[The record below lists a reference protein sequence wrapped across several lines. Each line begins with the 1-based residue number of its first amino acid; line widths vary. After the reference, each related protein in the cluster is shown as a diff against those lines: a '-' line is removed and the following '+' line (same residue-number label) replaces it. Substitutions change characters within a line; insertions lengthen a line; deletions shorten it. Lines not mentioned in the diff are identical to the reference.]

1 MVVEKICPIGEKI
14 IKLLKNENNLNKILE
29 NGVKNAD
36 LIAKKHLKEIYK
48 ILGLTKFT

>member
-1 MVVEKICPIGEKI
+1 MGRLTIQDGIDLI
-14 IKLLKNENNLNKILE
+14 
-29 NGVKNAD
+29 KNAD